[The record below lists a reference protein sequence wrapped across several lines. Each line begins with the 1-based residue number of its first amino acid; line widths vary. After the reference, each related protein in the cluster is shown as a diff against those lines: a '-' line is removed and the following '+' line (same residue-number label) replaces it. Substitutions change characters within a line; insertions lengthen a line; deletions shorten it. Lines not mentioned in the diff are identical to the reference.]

1 MLLGVFHHLNARW
14 FINFSLKI
22 ASPNQVSPLFFPP
35 SPLDIMPEIMNC
47 LGAAIAPLSIC
58 WISAAW

>member
-22 ASPNQVSPLFFPP
+22 ASLNQVSPPHPFFSPL

-58 WISAAW
+58 